1 MGRSGRRSGRPSVT
15 AGPPGGGEANLPSL
29 AARPVKDKSVT
40 EQRSPRT
47 AGRATQHPQLLP
59 QHQGSPRPCCRHRRP
74 GGPADGSADGRST
87 RARRASTDGTKRL
100 LTARIRVSLPH
111 RLRPR
116 IKFDI
121 AVSPPRPSD
130 LDLDR
135 YDNLVVVG
143 AQTRNTVRAHYLDR
157 GVLHLALCTEDST
170 PRSAGRRLSIPRL
183 SFSAAPEG
191 ARSYRQT

>member
-1 MGRSGRRSGRPSVT
+1 
-15 AGPPGGGEANLPSL
+15 
-29 AARPVKDKSVT
+29 
-40 EQRSPRT
+40 
-47 AGRATQHPQLLP
+47 
-59 QHQGSPRPCCRHRRP
+59 
-74 GGPADGSADGRST
+74 
-87 RARRASTDGTKRL
+87 
-100 LTARIRVSLPH
+100 
-111 RLRPR
+111 
-116 IKFDI
+116 
-121 AVSPPRPSD
+121 VSPPRPSD